1 MSVFAFYQRNQAR
14 ETARISTS
22 KSLAAFA
29 LAEMETDPELSL
41 LLATES
47 IRITRQVNGVVL
59 PLSNTVLRQ
68 MIIKSRVRLTLTGH
82 DNSVRSVSYS
92 LDGQRIVTGSEDKTA
107 KVWDAVEGQEL
118 FTLKGHDGRVFSAT
132 WSPNGKRIATAGAD
146 GISQIYTTDMDELLQ
161 IVAES
166 PAN

>member
-1 MSVFAFYQRNQAR
+1 MTASSDKTAKVWDANTGQELFTLIGHGDTVFSVA
-14 ETARISTS
+14 
-22 KSLAAFA
+22 
-29 LAEMETDPELSL
+29 
-41 LLATES
+41 
-47 IRITRQVNGVVL
+47 
-59 PLSNTVLRQ
+59 
-68 MIIKSRVRLTLTGH
+68 
-82 DNSVRSVSYS
+82 YS
-92 LDGQRIVTGSEDKTA
+92 PDGYRIVTGSKDKTA

-118 FTLKGHDGRVFSAT
+118 FTLKGHDDRVFSAT